1 MPAPHSVGNPAEKV
15 KCNGVFGMNF
25 IDNAF
30 SANEKSLAV
39 RAQRMEVLA
48 RNIAN
53 ADTPQFKAQ
62 DIDFKQVMKVAA
74 EGPVVTTNS
83 KHLVEG
89 PDQTT
94 DGLKYR
100 VPFNVSFDGNT
111 VELPVEQAKYGQYAA
126 EYQTTLAILESRI
139 SGIRKALRGD

>member
-1 MPAPHSVGNPAEKV
+1 
-15 KCNGVFGMNF
+15 MNF